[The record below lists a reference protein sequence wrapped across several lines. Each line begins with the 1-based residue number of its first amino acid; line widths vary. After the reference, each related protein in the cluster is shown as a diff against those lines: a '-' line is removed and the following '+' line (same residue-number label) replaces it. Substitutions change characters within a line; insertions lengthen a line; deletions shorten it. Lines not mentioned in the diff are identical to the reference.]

1 MAWLLYLLAK
11 DKLEGGSRQNNMICI
26 YLLLKSTKKTVLNV
40 WLLMGGRASNE
51 RTVKDL
57 QVETGEVELKGKR
70 RER

>member
-26 YLLLKSTKKTVLNV
+26 YLLLKSTKETVLNV

>member
-40 WLLMGGRASNE
+40 WLLMGGRERRMNDE

-57 QVETGEVELKGKR
+57 QVETL
-70 RER
+70 ER

>member
-1 MAWLLYLLAK
+1 MTALQSSIRVLSLFELKSFGVASLPPLK

-51 RTVKDL
+51 R
-57 QVETGEVELKGKR
+57 
-70 RER
+70 